1 MNLKVYFV
9 KSELEIEGKYPDI
22 LLIPREPETEYSS
35 VMVEFK
41 YSKKEEKNK
50 LKEIQKQAK
59 EQVQGYAK
67 LDEIKD
73 IKNLHKFTVVAVVDD
88 IYVEEV

>member
-1 MNLKVYFV
+1 
-9 KSELEIEGKYPDI
+9 
-22 LLIPREPETEYSS
+22 
-35 VMVEFK
+35 MVEFK
-41 YSKKEEKNK
+41 YLKKEEKNK
-50 LKEIQKQAK
+50 LKETQKQAK

-73 IKNLHKFTVVAVVDD
+73 IQNLHKFTVVAVVDD